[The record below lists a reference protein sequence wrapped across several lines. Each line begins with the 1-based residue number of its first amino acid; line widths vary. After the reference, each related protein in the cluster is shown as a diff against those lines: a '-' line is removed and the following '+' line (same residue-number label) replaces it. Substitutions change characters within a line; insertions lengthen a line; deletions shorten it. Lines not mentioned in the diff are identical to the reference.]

1 MLERILLTA
10 IVTVS
15 AKSKFKSMLAEILAS
30 SGDID
35 QASKADMTS
44 VDNHLPGVSAIAIH
58 GSDRNPAVD
67 DANFNFNYTTAEPAP
82 SSSADSVMSD
92 LISKEDS
99 SAVTSV
105 PYVEDELKF
114 DNNKEVSNQNDQ
126 CLTIHESTSL
136 ESLLSISTLRPTSL
150 LPSTSLLYPD
160 TAPRSAWRPQIDSWM
175 KKNHPTILKEI
186 VQWSESDKNDKF
198 EKVHPK
204 TAAPLPSASLSTGPS
219 DRVSTGS
226 SPKKERR
233 MSYESKPYARP
244 QKAPEP
250 ARPLNTSNAISGP
263 NNGSSSSLP
272 LSSSASQDSSLHA
285 AFHYHSPPRRGS
297 QEDQQS
303 PPGSPGS
310 QDAVISSQ
318 FPKRRCI
325 SCGSDQSPCWRPS
338 WSAAAGQLCN
348 SCGLRYKKTGARCVS
363 PTCRRIPAKGEWM
376 VMKNAA
382 TRIHGKLTFQCLSC
396 GGEVEVGERGQ

>member
-1 MLERILLTA
+1 
-10 IVTVS
+10 
-15 AKSKFKSMLAEILAS
+15 MLAEILAS
-30 SGDID
+30 SGEVD
-35 QASKADMTS
+35 QATKAAMNS
-44 VDNHLPGVSAIAIH
+44 VDNRLPGLSAIAIS
-58 GSDRNPAVD
+58 GSEQNSAVG
-67 DANFNFNYTTAEPAP
+67 DANFNVNYTTAEPAP

-92 LISKEDS
+92 LISKEDT
-99 SAVTSV
+99 AVTSV
-105 PYVEDELKF
+105 AYVEDQLKF
-114 DNNKEVSNQNDQ
+114 DNKDAAEINKDSAIED
-126 CLTIHESTSL
+126 TTSL
-136 ESLLSISTLRPTSL
+136 EALLSISTLRPTSL

-186 VQWSESDKNDKF
+186 VQWSESDKQDKN
-198 EKVHPK
+198 EKAHPK
-204 TAAPLPSASLSTGPS
+204 TAAPISSASLSISPS
-219 DRVSTGS
+219 DRVNTGS

-244 QKAPEP
+244 PKAVEP
-250 ARPLNTSNAISGP
+250 TRSLATSNVAPASSNGTASLSS
-263 NNGSSSSLP
+263 GSST
-272 LSSSASQDSSLHA
+272 AHDSSLHA
-285 AFHYHSPPRRGS
+285 TLHYHSPSRCGS

-303 PPGSPGS
+303 SPQGSPGL

-318 FPKRRCI
+318 FPRRKCI

-363 PTCRRIPAKGEWM
+363 STCRRIPAKGEWM

-382 TRIHGKLTFQCLSC
+382 TRINGKLTFQCLSC
-396 GGEVEVGERGQ
+396 GGEVEVGERG